1 MFISILT
8 YGQRKPV
15 IINTDEPFTY
25 PDIENILSNKQELG
39 LTPKQEAIF
48 TIKNEYI
55 KRDMFTLNERTDM
68 LQIAKINTDK
78 KFKEDY
84 NLFIE
89 RNLNDE
95 QIDKWTEIKVSLALA
110 ASNNE
115 DFKKEAKQLY
125 KNFKTDHKEIYR
137 KYRTTDK
144 KVYKS
149 QTNSL
154 RYKFN
159 NDYQALVNYYN
170 ISDKENDV
178 MSLEEIANLVKEF
191 DEVESTSPLKY
202 LNVNEPV
209 QEIYEEEEV
218 YEENINE

>member
-1 MFISILT
+1 M
-8 YGQRKPV
+8 
-15 IINTDEPFTY
+15 IINNSEPFTY
-25 PDIENILSNKQELG
+25 SDIENILSNKQELG

-55 KRDMFTLNERTDM
+55 KRDMLTLNERTDM
-68 LQIAKINTDK
+68 LQIAKINTNK
-78 KFKEDY
+78 KLKEDY

-95 QIDKWTEIKVSLALA
+95 QIDKWTQIKVNLALA

-115 DFKKEAKQLY
+115 DFKKETKRLY
-125 KNFKTDHKEIYR
+125 ENFKADHKEIYR
-137 KYRTTDK
+137 KYKSDK
-144 KVYKS
+144 KIYRA

-159 NDYQALVNYYN
+159 NDYKALVNYYN
-170 ISDKENDV
+170 ISDKEHDV

-191 DEVESTSPLKY
+191 DEVESSSPLKY

-209 QEIYEEEEV
+209 QEIYEEEI
-218 YEENINE
+218 YEENSN